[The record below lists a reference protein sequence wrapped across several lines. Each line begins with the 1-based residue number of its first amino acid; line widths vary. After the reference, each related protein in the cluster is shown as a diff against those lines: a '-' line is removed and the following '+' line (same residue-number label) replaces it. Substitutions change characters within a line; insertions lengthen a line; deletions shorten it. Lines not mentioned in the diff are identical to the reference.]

1 MNADHRN
8 GDEVARRLDNLRD
21 ALSEVIPDDAPTDEL
36 GAAGLLAQA
45 VTTSTAERIPWKD
58 LTGHDR
64 HAQCLIAA
72 REGDRDALDA
82 LVSDLTPLLWH
93 VARGNGLDRP
103 TAEDVVQNVW
113 LGFLR
118 HLDRLQE
125 PRALVG
131 WLIVAARRESRRSW
145 RDVAGRAPLSSD
157 TSDELPSDQWLP
169 EVEALRDERDRRL
182 WEAFARLPRRCQ
194 ELLRLTVLAGRA
206 DYRVVSEALQMPH
219 GSIGPTRGRCL
230 RALRAELDRE

>member
-1 MNADHRN
+1 VNAEHRN
-8 GDEVARRLDNLRD
+8 GDDVARRLDNLRD

-45 VTTSTAERIPWKD
+45 MTTSTAPRVPWAD

-72 REGDRDALDA
+72 REGDREALDA

-93 VARGNGLDRP
+93 VARGNGLDRT

-157 TSDELPSDQWLP
+157 TAEELPSDQWLP

-182 WEAFARLPRRCQ
+182 WAAFARLPRRCQ

-206 DYRVVSEALQMPH
+206 DYRVVSEALRMPH

-230 RALRAELDRE
+230 RTLRAELDKE